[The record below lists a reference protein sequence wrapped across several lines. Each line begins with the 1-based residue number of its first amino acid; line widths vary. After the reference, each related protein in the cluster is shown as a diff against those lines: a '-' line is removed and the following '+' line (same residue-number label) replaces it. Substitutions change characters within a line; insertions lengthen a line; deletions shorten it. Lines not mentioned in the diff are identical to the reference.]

1 MIWHAFCRMLQN
13 AASLLRY
20 FLTLAPI
27 FPANCGLHSGRSS
40 LSRSFGTK
48 DAYEKA
54 ASEQKTW
61 DRKEWRPKSLASDH
75 KSTSMTS
82 WLNRSGKTRKDPA
95 NIIERPNCILIFQGT
110 LWVKTRITA
119 CPSQANR
126 ASRIPCLDEFGE
138 LFRKSV
144 ACFTPSQVSLRIW
157 LDLTQDDASLEPRNP
172 RLL

>member
-1 MIWHAFCRMLQN
+1 MIWYAFCRMLQN
-13 AASLLRY
+13 AANLLRC

-61 DRKEWRPKSLASDH
+61 DRKEWQ
-75 KSTSMTS
+75 STSMTS
-82 WLNRSGKTRKDPA
+82 WLNRSGKTQKDPA
-95 NIIERPNCILIFQGT
+95 NIIEQHNCILIFQGT